1 MGYRDGSI
9 SMLKQSLPSL
19 LSSLRLNPNLPLR
32 SWYLIAGATLST
44 LNRPD
49 AIAHVF
55 QYAIEKDKDTGTN
68 ESETSIARRM
78 REALVKTA
86 PIAGLPKSI
95 NALLALKEVTPES
108 LLDHPL
114 EYSPTKRSVDL
125 YDVPTSKVLQRGQHF
140 FNRVYGKVSNR
151 VMSRMDRSGTEDL
164 GLTVRLLYGFI
175 LSNANVLS
183 PVETSSVLIA
193 GLIPQD
199 VRSNAL
205 RV

>member
-86 PIAGLPKSI
+86 PIAGLPKVSQWSEGHRC
-95 NALLALKEVTPES
+95 ALLNKVFSFKTERTFSPSMRSWHLRRLHQRACLTIHWSTRQPNAPS
-108 LLDHPL
+108 ICTMFQLL
-114 EYSPTKRSVDL
+114 RC
-125 YDVPTSKVLQRGQHF
+125 
-140 FNRVYGKVSNR
+140 
-151 VMSRMDRSGTEDL
+151 
-164 GLTVRLLYGFI
+164 
-175 LSNANVLS
+175 SNAVN
-183 PVETSSVLIA
+183 TSSTGSMVKF
-193 GLIPQD
+193 PT
-199 VRSNAL
+199 V
-205 RV
+205 